1 MSVAARE
8 LRAEAVGSVAQP
20 EFRPHRFI
28 APDARSRAAT
38 RRTQTSG
45 TVATHQADIR
55 ELELEDDSFDIIT
68 AAAVLH
74 HLRDEDEWREVF
86 AKFHRILKPGGSV
99 WISDLVTHSIPALHT
114 MMWTRYGDY
123 LREMKGDEYRDEVF
137 AYIEKEDTPRPL
149 LWQLEMLRS
158 VGFTQLEIL
167 HKNSM
172 FAAFGAVKD

>member
-1 MSVAARE
+1 
-8 LRAEAVGSVAQP
+8 
-20 EFRPHRFI
+20 
-28 APDARSRAAT
+28 
-38 RRTQTSG
+38 
-45 TVATHQADIR
+45 
-55 ELELEDDSFDIIT
+55 
-68 AAAVLH
+68 
-74 HLRDEDEWREVF
+74 
-86 AKFHRILKPGGSV
+86 
-99 WISDLVTHSIPALHT
+99 
-114 MMWTRYGDY
+114 MWTRYGDY